1 MYIVHLKLFVMVP
14 CVFISVFADQWA
26 PLAKPRWDHEAPVF
40 MSCGKAL
47 NMLNGKF
54 SASISMD
61 SL

>member
-40 MSCGKAL
+40 KSSCHVGKP
-47 NMLNGKF
+47 
-54 SASISMD
+54 
-61 SL
+61 